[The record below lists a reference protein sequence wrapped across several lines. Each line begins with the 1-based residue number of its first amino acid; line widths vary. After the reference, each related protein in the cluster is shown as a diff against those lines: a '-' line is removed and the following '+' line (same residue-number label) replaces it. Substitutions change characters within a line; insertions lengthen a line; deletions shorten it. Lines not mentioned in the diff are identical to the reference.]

1 MQKQERRVPE
11 FVGINS
17 KEKFICFS
25 STIKLFCSNIYV
37 TFSSQYLIII
47 FFYFWIWFPYR
58 KLWDIMTLYASS
70 LKFRWLHDYV
80 GCILYLTIMK
90 FNLSKGYIQ
99 KRETSST
106 RNACL
111 VWNKV
116 LQWVAQRSVANPQ
129 NGISW
134 NDIRLNAL
142 LVVNLVL
149 TPFES

>member
-1 MQKQERRVPE
+1 MQKQERRVSE

-17 KEKFICFS
+17 KETFICFS
-25 STIKLFCSNIYV
+25 STIKRFCSNIYFFFV
-37 TFSSQYLIII
+37 IFNNH

-90 FNLSKGYIQ
+90 VNLSKGYIQ
-99 KRETSST
+99 KRKTSST

-111 VWNKV
+111 VWSEAWNS
-116 LQWVAQRSVANPQ
+116 VALRSVSKPQNSLALRSVAKPQ

-134 NDIRLNAL
+134 NDIRLNAM
-142 LVVNLVL
+142 
-149 TPFES
+149 